1 MVVITSH
8 SPSLGNGIIILFNVS
23 LPYYGITSS
32 NDFFEFLNRPDDESQ
47 VRSTEVVGDSS
58 YADVEK
64 ESDLQREFHYWR
76 WFLITPSR
84 NFGSVSFSK
93 IYCADLQVSALSGLD
108 KCPLKIEQQV
118 LLNRVDL
125 NL

>member
-1 MVVITSH
+1 MVITSH

-23 LPYYGITSS
+23 LPDYGITSS

-64 ESDLQREFHYWR
+64 QSDL
-76 WFLITPSR
+76 R

-118 LLNRVDL
+118 LLNRVGL